1 MYHSRNLRPFDFAL
15 LLQKARGNVFAARV
29 SRELPWCMEAVI
41 TVIVR
46 VEAVVVGVVHS
57 DITTTIKAIGMD
69 GTIDRTWL

>member
-1 MYHSRNLRPFDFAL
+1 
-15 LLQKARGNVFAARV
+15 
-29 SRELPWCMEAVI
+29 MEAVI